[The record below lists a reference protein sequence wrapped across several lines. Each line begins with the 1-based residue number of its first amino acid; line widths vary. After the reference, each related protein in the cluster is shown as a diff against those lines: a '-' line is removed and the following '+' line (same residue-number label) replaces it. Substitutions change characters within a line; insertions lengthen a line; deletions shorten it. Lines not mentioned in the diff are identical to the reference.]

1 MLYNAKD
8 GIVKIGDSEMEYV
21 RFGCGEKILVML
33 PGLGDALRTMK
44 GTALP
49 VALMYRIFAKNFTVY
64 VFSRKAA
71 MPEGY
76 SIREM
81 ARDQAEAMEKLGIAK
96 AHIFGVSMGGMIAQH
111 FAIDYAQKVE
121 KLILVVTSS
130 KPNEILKE
138 SIAEWVSYAEKG
150 DHIGFMDSNLRRIYS
165 EKYYRQNKWMAPVL
179 GKLTK
184 PKSYER
190 LFIQAQACLHHNAYE
205 NLAKISAPTLVIGGE
220 KDLSLG
226 GEASREIAAK
236 IPNAELIMYPQ
247 WGHGLYEE
255 EKEFNQVVLDYL
267 TQ

>member
-49 VALMYRIFAKNFTVY
+49 VALMYRIFAKDFTVY
-64 VFSRKAA
+64 VFSRKDA
-71 MPEGY
+71 MPERY
-76 SIREM
+76 TTREM
-81 ARDQAEAMEKLGIAK
+81 ARDLAEAMEKLGIAK

-111 FAIDYAQKVE
+111 FAIDYAEKVE

-138 SIAEWVSYAEKG
+138 SIDEWVSYAKKG

-165 EKYYRQNKWMAPVL
+165 EKYYRKNKWMATVM
-179 GKLTK
+179 GILTK
-184 PKSYER
+184 PKSYAR

-205 NLAKISAPTLVIGGE
+205 NLGKITAPTLIIGGE
-220 KDLSLG
+220 KDMSLG
-226 GEASREIAAK
+226 GEASREIAEK
-236 IPNAELIMYPQ
+236 IPDADLLMYPK

-255 EKEFNQVVLDYL
+255 EKGFNQVVLDYL